1 MPCGD
6 DAVGL
11 FDLLFPFWGL
21 ASIPLSERSASRLV
35 LLRCDCILV
44 TKKAEATGSGDS
56 PGMRRVPLQRY
67 N

>member
-1 MPCGD
+1 MPRGD

-11 FDLLFPFWGL
+11 FDRLFPFWGL

-35 LLRCDCILV
+35 LLRCTCVLV

-56 PGMRRVPLQRY
+56 QGVRWIPRQRY